1 MKSDLILDTRGFFCP
16 VPVIKTSEALK
27 NLDSGAVVEVI
38 SDDPAIE
45 MDLPAW
51 CQSTGHTIE
60 AVASEGNVYRHWVRK
75 K

>member
-1 MKSDLILDTRGFFCP
+1 MP

-45 MDLPAW
+45 MDMPAW
-51 CQSTGHTIE
+51 CQSTGHEIQSVVRE
-60 AVASEGNVYRHWVRK
+60 EKVYRYWVRK

>member
-1 MKSDLILDTRGFFCP
+1 MKSDLIIDTRGFFCP

-45 MDLPAW
+45 MDMPAW
-51 CQSTGHTIE
+51 CQSTGHEIQFAAKE
-60 AVASEGNVYRHWVRK
+60 EKIFRYWVRK

>member
-1 MKSDLILDTRGFFCP
+1 MKSDLIIDTRGFFCP

-45 MDLPAW
+45 MDMPAW
-51 CQSTGHTIE
+51 CGSTGHEIQS
-60 AVASEGNVYRHWVRK
+60 VAREGKVYRYWVRK